1 MAAHGGRDEGL
12 GAAALPA
19 RGSFAFVRT
28 AAALAL
34 LLVTVVTV
42 PAAAAPPTRQE
53 RLAGLLAEGE
63 RLTRA
68 ADPGCAVPLEA
79 AALAAEESDDAYAR
93 ALAALGLCREVQG
106 RYADAHRLVSR
117 ALESAPPETTPAG
130 RAPRWTALRAALRRL
145 DDRIARVLVVW
156 DDGAQLYLDGKEMGG
171 ESGRVLAVDPGH
183 RLFEARRAGKTVVA
197 KQIEARAGDLPAVHL
212 RAPSPPEASAAKVGP
227 IASPG
232 VASPPM
238 SRPSPL
244 VPSLS
249 PRGIA
254 VGVTYA
260 AGAVGLAAGV
270 AAGLLEAQR
279 AALASGLARDAC
291 ALPASASRCAE
302 LRLAFDQRTAARN
315 VALVAAGIAV
325 AAAGTAIVLHFTV
338 PEPASPAS
346 AGISIRGAW

>member
-1 MAAHGGRDEGL
+1 MRVSVSVRR
-12 GAAALPA
+12 PA
-19 RGSFAFVRT
+19 RVSVALVRT

-53 RLAGLLAEGE
+53 RLAALLAEGE

-183 RLFEARRAGKTVVA
+183 RLFEARRGSKTIAA
-197 KQIEARAGDLPAVHL
+197 KEIEARAGDLPAVYL
-212 RAPSPPEASAAKVGP
+212 RAPSPPPEPPEPSAGKAGP
-227 IASPG
+227 VAAPAVVSP
-232 VASPPM
+232 PPM
-238 SRPSPL
+238 SRPSPF

-270 AAGLLEAQR
+270 AAGFLEAQR

-291 ALPASASRCAE
+291 APPATASRCAE

-315 VALVAAGIAV
+315 VALAAAGIAV

-346 AGISIRGAW
+346 AGIVIRGAW